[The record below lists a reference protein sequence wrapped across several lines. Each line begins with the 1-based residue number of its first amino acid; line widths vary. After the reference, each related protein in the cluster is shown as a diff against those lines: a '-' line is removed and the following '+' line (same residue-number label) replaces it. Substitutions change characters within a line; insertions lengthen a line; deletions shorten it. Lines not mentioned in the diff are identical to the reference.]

1 MMMTYA
7 AFTRHLTRHILFL
20 DKSKSYSVIPL
31 VHYSAIPLLGV
42 SNRWN
47 GIGNGTVE
55 WKMEWNGERT

>member
-1 MMMTYA
+1 MRLSPGTLHDT
-7 AFTRHLTRHILFL
+7 FCFWINQ
-20 DKSKSYSVIPL
+20 KVIPL